1 MEDFFISKVTR
12 SQTRAPIAAVH
23 RREFLC
29 LAPSAALA
37 ASIPLG
43 INAPRSSGNQVSI
56 GEALAALWNHSGEWS
71 GSIIKPSTA
80 ERLDS
85 FISGCNVGLISASR
99 SGLMMDV
106 NQGRCA
112 RLWAYIWPRFGS
124 IDVDVRFSEH
134 GPLQTQTLT
143 ERCYLLLGKG
153 FDNGNLKGFLRQH
166 GAIHD
171 QRLVLFKPYDERSA
185 YLLGTRKGVVPRRK
199 QIVCV
204 GEFRATRLPDY
215 FSLIRE
221 QGSRIGVEAMR
232 FPIRKSF
239 FNRLG
244 GEY

>member
-1 MEDFFISKVTR
+1 MFETTHVQARAKV
-12 SQTRAPIAAVH
+12 Q

-29 LAPSAALA
+29 LAPSAAVASSLLLGLA
-37 ASIPLG
+37 P
-43 INAPRSSGNQVSI
+43 PRPSRNLVSF
-56 GEALAALWNHSGEWS
+56 GEALAALWDHSGERS

-80 ERLDS
+80 ERLDCLLT
-85 FISGCNVGLISASR
+85 GCNVGLISASR
-99 SGLMMDV
+99 SDLTTEV
-106 NQGRCA
+106 NSR
-112 RLWAYIWPRFGS
+112 RWLELFAYVWPRFGS
-124 IDVDVRFSEH
+124 IDVDIRFFEH

-143 ERCYLLLGKG
+143 ERCYLLFGGRG
-153 FDNGNLKGFLRQH
+153 FDSGNLKGFLRQY

-171 QRLVLFKPYDERSA
+171 QRLVLYKPYDERSA
-185 YLLGTRKGVVPRRK
+185 YLLGTRNGVVPRRK

-204 GEFRATRLPDY
+204 GEFKATRLPDY

-221 QGSRIGVEAMR
+221 QGSRIDVESMR

>member
-1 MEDFFISKVTR
+1 MSKTPQIQIREGTGPTV
-12 SQTRAPIAAVH
+12 Q

-29 LAPSAALA
+29 LAPAAALA
-37 ASIPLG
+37 SSIPLG
-43 INAPRSSGNQVSI
+43 VTRPSGNQVSI
-56 GEALAALWNHSGEWS
+56 REALAALWDHSGEGS

-80 ERLDS
+80 ERLES

-99 SGLMMDV
+99 SELTLEENQRRCVGLWSD
-106 NQGRCA
+106 
-112 RLWAYIWPRFGS
+112 IWPRFGS

-143 ERCYLLLGKG
+143 ERCYLLLGGRG
-153 FDNGNLKGFLRQH
+153 FDNGNLKGFLRQY

-171 QRLVLFKPYDERSA
+171 QGLVLYKPYNERSA

-199 QIVCV
+199 QIICV
-204 GEFRATRLPDY
+204 GEFRVTRLPRY
-215 FSLIRE
+215 FRLIRE
-221 QGSRIGVEAMR
+221 QGGLDVESMR

-239 FNRLG
+239 FNRGG